1 LDGILPRLTLHEE
14 SMDGQLSHRELW
26 KTADIDTLR
35 KEIALLRKKEAAY
48 AALVKELQAALI
60 AAQRIQDNP

>member
-1 LDGILPRLTLHEE
+1 
-14 SMDGQLSHRELW
+14 MDGQTLSHRELW

-60 AAQRIQDNP
+60 AAQRVQDNP